1 MANFTMPVF
10 LYGNRKWIFDLPPDR
25 QEEEAWRFTPHEKSF
40 TSDASRL
47 ASERLVKFNL
57 PSTERVKVLKFLD
70 AFNLNAY
77 SLFGSEESLM
87 ETIAVREFYLK

>member
-1 MANFTMPVF
+1 LSTGTSPSFSGHCNIARHSELKSLFGDYDKFSRNGF
-10 LYGNRKWIFDLPPDR
+10 PPSKL
-25 QEEEAWRFTPHEKSF
+25 F
-40 TSDASRL
+40 
-47 ASERLVKFNL
+47 SERLVKFNI

-87 ETIAVREFYLK
+87 ETIAIREFDFGPS